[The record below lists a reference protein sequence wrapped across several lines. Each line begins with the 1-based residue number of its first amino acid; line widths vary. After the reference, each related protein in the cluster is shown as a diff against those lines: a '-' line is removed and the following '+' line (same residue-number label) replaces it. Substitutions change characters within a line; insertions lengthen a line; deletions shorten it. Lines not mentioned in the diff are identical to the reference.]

1 MLPESCAYG
10 VKEWAVVVE
19 AIRSGTQ
26 CYLLKKGGLTEPDHP
41 EFESPG
47 GMFGLIPIWDKQSS
61 MHLRAE
67 SCRTFSEF
75 VSGDDSSD
83 TFSISTVVDITEQ
96 VVLSNPIRAHRLWD
110 CHVWRADY
118 LTERINTRPEVP
130 LHLLFVRAYQ
140 LPSPIQVK
148 RADSFGETKHWVS
161 LEQDASLNQAQ
172 VVLKDPEYKRE
183 TRIVREKLNA

>member
-1 MLPESCAYG
+1 MLPESYAYG

-19 AIRSGTQ
+19 AIRSGKQ

-41 EFESPG
+41 EFDRPS
-47 GMFGLIPIWDKQSS
+47 GMFGLIPTWSKQLPI
-61 MHLRAE
+61 HLRSE
-67 SCRTFSEF
+67 SCREF
-75 VSGDDSSD
+75 ADQVAGDDTTD

-118 LTERINTRPEVP
+118 ITERINTRPEVP
-130 LHLLFVRAYQ
+130 LHLLFVRAYN
-140 LPSPIQVK
+140 LPTPIEVK
-148 RADSFGETKHWVS
+148 RTEKFGDTRHWIS
-161 LEQDASLNQAQ
+161 LEQNASLDQAQ